1 MLKKIYNEVYE
12 LYVSFFFLDMI
23 MDVASMSIMS
33 MEIVEV
39 IDKI

>member
-1 MLKKIYNEVYE
+1 MLKRIYNEVCE
-12 LYVSFFFLDMI
+12 LYIQSFSDMI

>member
-1 MLKKIYNEVYE
+1 MLKRIYNEVYE
-12 LYVSFFFLDMI
+12 LYVSFFVLDMI
-23 MDVASMSIMS
+23 MDVPSMSIMS

>member
-1 MLKKIYNEVYE
+1 MRFMNCIFNLF
-12 LYVSFFFLDMI
+12 SDMI

-39 IDKI
+39 KDKI